1 MDIGSNSPLKNIK
14 KFNSVQE
21 NETNSPFAP
30 PVQRSF
36 SLALLKKKVEKS

>member
-1 MDIGSNSPLKNIK
+1 MDIGSNSPLINIK

-21 NETNSPFAP
+21 NDTNNP

-36 SLALLKKKVEKS
+36 SLAMLKKRMEKS